1 MTGRA
6 ASTGLFAGNLSGKA
20 EVDRFV
26 ADRTGLLGRYDFRLE
41 YSPGFQESQDG
52 RPSLFT
58 ALTEQL
64 GLTLR
69 PETASLPVLVI
80 DNIERPTPD

>member
-1 MTGRA
+1 MTGQG
-6 ASTGLFAGNLSGKA
+6 ASTGLLAGNLSGKP

-26 ADRTGLLGRYDFRLE
+26 TDRTGLVGRYDFRLE
-41 YSPGFQESQDG
+41 YSPGFQELQDV

-58 ALTEQL
+58 ALTEHL

-69 PETASLPVLVI
+69 PETVSLPVLVI
-80 DNIERPTPD
+80 DSIEKPTPN